1 MVEVDPT
8 IIVAIIGAVE
18 AIGCAVIGAMISRSN
33 RNTEEYRKKREEL
46 DKLREERD
54 ACNYD
59 LLFATANACDVLLQA
74 AHGDHV
80 NGNVEEARQSIKHA
94 KSECNKFY
102 NRNAARLSR

>member
-1 MVEVDPT
+1 MDATVL
-8 IIVAIIGAVE
+8 VAIIGAIE
-18 AIGCAVIGAMISRSN
+18 AIAVAIIGGLIAKSN
-33 RNTEEYRKKREEL
+33 KRAAEIESARAKRE
-46 DKLREERD
+46 KLREERD

-80 NGNVEEARQSIKHA
+80 NGNVEEARQSIKQA